1 MRRLLFMLF
10 ALVTLSATAQKKDTV
25 KPEAVRPITDTTAL
39 VQLKDYD
46 EFVKQ
51 VVQELPA
58 KYADVIRQ
66 WWIDRIRQ
74 RIQEYQKSK

>member
-25 KPEAVRPITDTTAL
+25 KLKAVRPITDTTAL

-51 VVQELPA
+51 VVLELPA

-74 RIQEYQKSK
+74 RIQEYQK